1 MERNRLVSMCSGCM
15 CLLHKMFVLH
25 CKGPRNTYNNVGGK
39 VLTVDQD
46 GVHDSLG
53 QVNRLDPEGGVQV
66 LEKSLVG
73 G

>member
-1 MERNRLVSMCSGCM
+1 M
-15 CLLHKMFVLH
+15 LH

-39 VLTVDQD
+39 VLTIDQD
-46 GVHDSLG
+46 RVHDSLG
-53 QVNRLDPEGGVQV
+53 QVNGLDPEGGVQV